1 MQGISGIILMIIVA
15 CLLPYVFTLI
25 AKSKGG
31 FQAKDNQNPREFLA
45 KTRFEIVQ
53 TEMPGRRPG
62 SRQGG
67 AASARDDVS
76 ALFIRTA
83 RRLAYG

>member
-1 MQGISGIILMIIVA
+1 MQGIGGIILIIIVA

-45 KTRFEIVQ
+45 KTGFV
-53 TEMPGRRPG
+53 
-62 SRQGG
+62 
-67 AASARDDVS
+67 A
-76 ALFIRTA
+76 
-83 RRLAYG
+83 

>member
-45 KTRFEIVQ
+45 KT
-53 TEMPGRRPG
+53 TGL
-62 SRQGG
+62 
-67 AASARDDVS
+67 SARCLS
-76 ALFIRTA
+76 LQS
-83 RRLAYG
+83 